1 MLLKRDTE
9 EIVMKKLCGLLCLAA
24 IVACVP
30 QLAAQNGDY
39 SIADGKTGAWTVVE
53 GSYVGTFSAL
63 KDSSLSFSIEKNN
76 TTGGFT
82 YGTFQYDMG
91 SATVVANSET
101 FVGSVA
107 AGQLGSGN
115 VSVAYSVGDVVGV
128 WVEYDGQR
136 YYSVSQ
142 LNSNQGTGTYKN
154 APPDGYANVWFD
166 KLTSSNQKEPKNGA
180 IVKLAIAGVAPA
192 ASAASGAPLPGVLAT
207 MALCGAVGGYLRRK
221 KNAARVAQE

>member
-63 KDSSLSFSIEKNN
+63 KDSSLSFSIENNN

-101 FVGSVA
+101 FGGSVA

-136 YYSVSQ
+136 Y
-142 LNSNQGTGTYKN
+142 
-154 APPDGYANVWFD
+154 
-166 KLTSSNQKEPKNGA
+166 
-180 IVKLAIAGVAPA
+180 
-192 ASAASGAPLPGVLAT
+192 
-207 MALCGAVGGYLRRK
+207 
-221 KNAARVAQE
+221 